1 MTILRDV
8 IRQLEALAP
17 REAACDWDNPGLLV
31 GRADKEISRVFVALD
46 ATAAVVDEAID
57 AGADLILTHHPI
69 LFRPIKCINDETAL
83 GMKLMDLLQNDA
95 AVYSMHTNFD
105 ACPGGM
111 GDLVCA
117 QLGLENLGPMEASAY
132 QEANVFAS
140 EALREGRQVNT
151 RYGIGFVA
159 ELPEAMSAR
168 ELAQLV
174 KVRFGLPFV
183 NFFDAGLPIRRI
195 ACCPGSGRGEMENVL
210 RCHADA
216 FLTGDMGHHD
226 GLDYVEEGISLL
238 DAGHY
243 GLEHVFVPAAAAYM
257 RRHFPEIEVLEA
269 AVHFP
274 MEMV

>member
-1 MTILRDV
+1 MILREI

-31 GRADKEISRVFVALD
+31 GRGDWEITKVYVALD
-46 ATAAVVDEAID
+46 ATEQVVEAAVA
-57 AGADLILTHHPI
+57 AGAELILTHHPI
-69 LFRPIKCINDETAL
+69 LFHAVKQVNDETPL
-83 GMKLMDLLQNDA
+83 GRKLLTLIRNDV

-105 ACPGGM
+105 SCPGGM

-117 QLGLENLGPMEASAY
+117 QLGLENLGPMESSSY
-132 QEANVFAS
+132 QEANVVVT
-140 EALREGRQVNT
+140 EAAAEGRQVNQ

-159 ELPEAMSAR
+159 ELPETMTVR
-168 ELAQLV
+168 ELAALV
-174 KVRFGLPFV
+174 KERFGLPFV
-183 NFFDAGLPIRRI
+183 NFFDAERPIRRI

-210 RCHADA
+210 HCHVDA

-226 GLDYVEEGISLL
+226 GLEYVEEGISLL

-257 RRHFPEIEVLEA
+257 RQHFPEIEVLEA
-269 AVHFP
+269 ELRFPIEAV
-274 MEMV
+274 